1 MRCIGRSTWYGFVG
15 YSADK
20 TMMALWNKTAYIY
33 ITFDA
38 DPHLDAVPP
47 THCRDAENGRKM
59 AGSSAAKR

>member
-1 MRCIGRSTWYGFVG
+1 
-15 YSADK
+15 
-20 TMMALWNKTAYIY
+20 MMALWNKTAYIY

-59 AGSSAAKR
+59 AESSAAKR